1 MHWGCLPAAAVS
13 LLLRFRASTGVERQQ
28 MRWVVAGATGAVAA
42 LLLALAAFPGVSY
55 LLPESFTHIVDLGM
69 MLPPIA
75 VGVAV
80 LRYRLWDLDRLVSRT
95 VTYALITGLFIL
107 PYLVV
112 VPAAAHLAGN
122 GGNLAVAAV
131 TLAAAALF
139 QPLRR
144 RVQARVDRR
153 FNRRRHDA
161 ERIVDAFGRRL
172 RDDLAIGTLSG
183 ELLGVVDTIMQPAD
197 ASLWLRPP
205 VRPTPQGVP

>member
-1 MHWGCLPAAAVS
+1 
-13 LLLRFRASTGVERQQ
+13 
-28 MRWVVAGATGAVAA
+28 MRWVAAGAAGAVGA
-42 LLLALAAFPGVSY
+42 LLLALVAFPGLPG
-55 LLPESFTHIVDLGM
+55 LLPESFTHVVDLGM

-95 VTYALITGLFIL
+95 VTYALVTGLL
-107 PYLVV
+107 VVPYLVV

-131 TLAAAALF
+131 TLAVAAAF
-139 QPLRR
+139 RPLRR
-144 RVQARVDRR
+144 RVQAKVDRR
-153 FNRRRHDA
+153 FNRRSPYPAIPDPPHDA

-172 RDDLAIGTLSG
+172 RNDLAIGNLSG
-183 ELLGVVDTIMQPAD
+183 ELLGVVDTIMQHAD